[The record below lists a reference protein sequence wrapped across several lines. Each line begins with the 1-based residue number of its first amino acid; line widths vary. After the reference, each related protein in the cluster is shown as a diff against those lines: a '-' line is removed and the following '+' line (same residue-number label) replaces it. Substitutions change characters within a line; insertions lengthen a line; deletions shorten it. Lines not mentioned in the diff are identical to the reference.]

1 MADLNRMTGMIIDMD
16 GVLWRGETFL
26 PGVSEFFGFLRERSM
41 PFILATNNATASPEN
56 VVNRLA
62 EIGVHIEI
70 DEVLTTAA
78 ATANLLKDLIPA
90 GSNKVFIIGETALQ
104 AALEEAGFSM
114 MNSYEDVDAVVV
126 GFDRELTYMKLAKAS
141 FAIAEGAVFVGT
153 NPDPSFP
160 VENGQA
166 PGNGAILA
174 AVQTTT
180 GIEPVIVGKP
190 EPHLYHQASE
200 RLKLSHDRVLV
211 LGDRLTTDI
220 LGAHHAG
227 MASALLLT
235 GVTSKDEAQASSVK
249 PDWVFDDLLQL
260 IDAMDGR

>member
-1 MADLNRMTGMIIDMD
+1 MADLTNITGMIIDMD

-26 PGVSEFFGFLRERSM
+26 PGVSEFFKFVRARSIR
-41 PFILATNNATASPEN
+41 FILATNNATASPER
-56 VVNRLA
+56 VMSRLA
-62 EIGVHIEI
+62 EIGVNIDS

-78 ATANLLKDLIPA
+78 ATATFLKDLKPE
-90 GSNKVFIIGETALQ
+90 GSQVFVIGETALQ
-104 AALEEAGFSM
+104 VALEEAGFRVTS
-114 MNSYEDVDAVVV
+114 NHENAEAVVV

-141 FAIAEGAVFVGT
+141 FAIAEGAIFVGT

-180 GIEPVIVGKP
+180 GVDPIIVGKP
-190 EPHLYHQASE
+190 EPHLYDQAIE
-200 RLKLSHDRVLV
+200 RLKIPHDRVLV

-220 LGAHHAG
+220 LGAHRAG

-235 GVTSKDEAQASSVK
+235 GVTSREELETSSVK
-249 PDWVFDDLLQL
+249 PDWVFKDLFQL
-260 IDAMDGR
+260 IGAMDE